1 MAIYSLT
8 GSDTILLN
16 EKPIINDLA
25 DGSVIEIAYQND
37 RVGISTGKN
46 KNTVF
51 ADNRTGTNATLT
63 LRVMR
68 GSATDKWLNG
78 LSVEQD
84 NDFVSF
90 SLIRGAF
97 AKRIGD
103 GQGNVT
109 FDTYTL
115 LGGAFQKFPD
125 AQENNQGETE
135 QGITIYTI
143 IFADC
148 QRALA

>member
-1 MAIYSLT
+1 MAVYALT
-8 GSDTILLN
+8 GSDSLLIN
-16 EKPIINDLA
+16 ERPIINDLA

-46 KNTVF
+46 KNTVY
-51 ADNRTGTNATLT
+51 ADNRTGTNAVLT

-68 GSATDKWLNG
+68 GSSTDKYFNG
-78 LSVEQD
+78 LSATQD
-84 NDFVSF
+84 NDFVAF
-90 SLIRGAF
+90 SLLRGSF

-115 LGGAFQKFPD
+115 LGGTFQRFPD

-135 QGITIYTI
+135 QGVTVYTL
-143 IFADC
+143 IFADV

>member
-1 MAIYSLT
+1 MAVYSLT
-8 GSDTILLN
+8 GSDSLLIN
-16 EKPIINDLA
+16 ERPIINDLA

-68 GSATDKWLNG
+68 GSATDKYFNG

-84 NDFVSF
+84 KDFVAF
-90 SLIRGAF
+90 SLMRGSF

-103 GQGNVT
+103 GEGNIT
-109 FDTYTL
+109 FDNYTL
-115 LGGAFQKFPD
+115 LGGAFQRFPD
-125 AQENNQGETE
+125 SQENNQGETE
-135 QGITIYTI
+135 QGVSIYTI

>member
-1 MAIYSLT
+1 MATYSIT
-8 GSDTILLN
+8 GSDSLLIN
-16 EKPIINDLA
+16 ERPIVTDLA
-25 DGSVIEIAYQND
+25 DGSVVEIAYQND
-37 RVGISTGKN
+37 RIGLSTGKN

-51 ADNRTGTNATLT
+51 ADNRTGTNALLT
-63 LRVMR
+63 LRIMR

-78 LSVEQD
+78 LSAQQD
-84 NDFVSF
+84 KDTVTF
-90 SLIRGAF
+90 SLLQGAF

-103 GQGNVT
+103 GQGNVS

-115 LGGAFQKFPD
+115 LGGAFQRFPD
-125 AQENNQGETE
+125 VQENNQGETE
-135 QGITIYTI
+135 QGVTVYQI